1 MNTEEYEN
9 MFAAFKTTI
18 EMMEDREYFVPQN
31 LKNLTREDFN
41 EKYTQFK
48 NDNALIFIFDHLHNQ
63 KKILVY
69 FVNTPVQIS
78 VSDVTTFARIIR
90 DKEVGNG
97 VIISFKSLQTSAEK
111 IIREINIDDNYNIEY
126 FNIDELI
133 VNISKHVLVP
143 KHVNCSEEEKK
154 KVLSYYRAKE
164 SQLPKILQT
173 DPMARYLGARKGNL
187 IKIERKSQTAGQY
200 IMYRLVI

>member
-1 MNTEEYEN
+1 MNTEEFEN
-9 MFAAFKTTI
+9 MLSAFKTTM

-31 LKNLTREDFN
+31 LKSQTSEEFLEKFN
-41 EKYTQFK
+41 TFK
-48 NDNALIFIFDHLHNQ
+48 NDNALIFIFDHIQTQ

-78 VSDVTTFARIIR
+78 VNDITTFARIIR

-97 VIISFKSLQTSAEK
+97 IIISFKALQTSAEK

-143 KHVNCSEEEKK
+143 KHANVTEDEKK
-154 KVLSYYRAKE
+154 KVLAQYRAKE
-164 SQLPKILQT
+164 SQLPKILMS
-173 DPMARYLGARKGNL
+173 DPMARYLGARKGHL
-187 IKIERKSQTAGQY
+187 VRIERKSQTAGQY